1 MASLQKKGNG
11 WYCQILHHGKR
22 HTIAIGAVPEVE
34 ARAKVAQLDYLLL
47 RLKQRLIELPAGIG
61 IADFL
66 RHDGRPTVDRPAI
79 AERQV
84 LTLAAFRDRY
94 LETHRPSLEPR
105 TIQGIELHFRHLIG
119 ALGERFPVRELK
131 LADLQGFVEGRSRT
145 KVRGKV
151 ISPATIR
158 KEIISLRTAWNW
170 GARMGLVEGRFPHDG
185 LRYPKADEKPPF
197 QTRAEIER
205 RIAAGGLAKAQVAE
219 LWESLYL
226 QAAEIASLLDAVR
239 AGAAHPWIYPL
250 ICMAAHTGARRSEL
264 QRMQLTD
271 LDLDGGA
278 ILIREKKRVK
288 GKRSTRHA
296 PLTPTLAAA
305 LRDWLAAHPGGN
317 SLFCHEVEVP
327 RSRNRSATTGHRGG
341 DGRAKTVQGRLR
353 TIKPREGRGTGP
365 LSVHEIHDHFRRT
378 LRDGGWAMVRGLHVL
393 RHSMISCLAAAGVDQ
408 RIIDDIVGHTSDEMK
423 RRYRHLTPQLKS
435 QAVASVFG

>member
-11 WYCQILHHGKR
+11 WYCQFLHHGKR
-22 HTIAIGAVPEVE
+22 HTIAVGLVPEAE
-34 ARAKVAQLDYLLL
+34 ARAKVAQVSYLLL
-47 RLKQRLIELPAGIG
+47 RLKQRLIELPPGVG
-61 IADFL
+61 IAEFL
-66 RHDGRPTVDRPAI
+66 QHDGRPPIGKPAV

-84 LTLAAFRDRY
+84 LTLVAFRDRY

-105 TIQGIELHFRHLIG
+105 TVEGIELHFRHLVG
-119 ALGERFPVRELK
+119 ALGEKFPVCELK
-131 LADLQGFVEGRSRT
+131 LADLQGFVDGRSRT
-145 KVRGKV
+145 KVRGKA

-158 KEIISLRTAWNW
+158 KEIVSLRTAWNW
-170 GARMGLVEGRFPHDG
+170 GGKMGLVEGRFPHDG

-205 RIAAGGLAKAQVAE
+205 RLAVGDLTKAQVTE
-219 LWESLYL
+219 PWESLYL
-226 QAAEIASLLDAVR
+226 QASEVASLLISVRDDAV
-239 AGAAHPWIYPL
+239 HPWTYPL
-250 ICMAAHTGARRSEL
+250 VCMAAHTGARRSEL

-288 GKRSTRHA
+288 GKRSTRQA
-296 PLTPTLAAA
+296 PLTPILAVA
-305 LRDWLAAHPGGN
+305 LREWLVIHPGGN
-317 SLFCHEVEVP
+317 SLFCHEIEVA
-327 RSRNRSATTGHRGG
+327 RSRNRSPSTGHQSGV
-341 DGRAKTVQGRLR
+341 DRAETIKGRLR
-353 TIKPREGRGTGP
+353 TVKLREGPGTGP
-365 LSVHEIHDHFRRT
+365 LSVNEIHDHLRRT
-378 LRDGGWAMVRGLHVL
+378 LRSGGWAMVRGLHVL